1 MEDIKVIREEF
12 KKYLYK
18 QVADNKLSK
27 VDADTQYSDADYIR
41 KHEDDLL
48 ISYYSIF
55 ISNERFEQALLN
67 LKKQFQNQ
75 GKSDSTFYAYKR
87 ALNSYKMFFE
97 EYIKDHLKVYL
108 AKYFTHKSSPNYD
121 EQYKYDY
128 FAKNSYIFDDLNDL
142 SEKFIQLGSPNFV
155 PYVWKSSMFRHLAFK
170 HSFQFFQILENLF
183 NETLPINT
191 RIEDFRK
198 DIKEILLKDSEWNNK
213 DMIDPSVESASF
225 FLSLKYPNKY
235 LLFTRI
241 KPYTNFSKDFHL
253 GLEKFNNE
261 NRYIAWIDYC
271 KNNLI
276 PLLNNYCNSN
286 CNLLDCQDF
295 IWFVFNQ
302 NKGDN
307 MSLKEKFIK
316 YVYDVVYKSNQSYL
330 QYGKKIEN
338 LDNVILNLTNKQIY
352 EIQNSEE
359 LSSLLFQL
367 KKISEWQD
375 YNHKNG
381 NGIPYAILNTHYR
394 KFIQNN
400 VVKDNSMKQEAN
412 FTQEKIYQ
420 PLNQILYGPPGTG
433 KTYNTIIEAMKIL
446 TFEGLFRDWYIKVYC
461 QNNKVDSKEKTLND
475 YIKYLTKINEEFLK
489 NDNIFRY
496 HDLSKFVETKSYI
509 LNSKYITEDPTKNNK
524 NSYYQHGL
532 KRYEEFLEWLTY
544 DKIKEKYAEY
554 KNLGQIEFVTFHQSY
569 SYEEFVEGIKPDLNS
584 DDLKYILNKGSFR
597 TICDSAKDLQKAKQ
611 TYKFNYS
618 NLSLYKILMPYN
630 DLFEYCIENDCVAIG
645 WGEDVNIENCNSEKD
660 LSSAIP
666 ENYEHRKQCISQL
679 NMFKLWIDKD
689 LKEGKDVIAIIPGSM
704 NTIKGIAK
712 ITGNYSYN
720 AEIENGQQQRK
731 AEWLKKDINIPSDY
745 IYSSKFVSPTI
756 TGMFK
761 DKINEDNLMKL
772 LNNASDQKSKNAV
785 LIIDEIN
792 RGNISKIFGELITLI
807 EEDKRDNMEVTLP
820 YSKLP
825 FSVPNNLYI
834 IGTMNTSDRSIA
846 SIDIA
851 LRRRFKFKEMMPNS
865 SLVADFGI
873 GFNKIFD
880 DLNNKIKLLL
890 DRDHQIGHSYF
901 INTKYNNNNENNNVE
916 TLKDIW
922 FSEILP
928 LLNEYFYCDWEKL
941 KLIIPGFI
949 KKLDVPE
956 DLKNECDDSI
966 YEFKTFDE
974 IANFEKALNQEKF
987 EQV

>member
-97 EYIKDHLKVYL
+97 EYIKDQLKVYL

-170 HSFQFFQILENLF
+170 HSFQFSQILENLF

-213 DMIDPSVESASF
+213 DMIDPAVESASF

-261 NRYIAWIDYC
+261 DRYIAWIDYC

-400 VVKDNSMKQEAN
+400 IVKDNSMKQEAN
-412 FTQEKIYQ
+412 FAQEKIYQ

-433 KTYNTIIEAMKIL
+433 KTYNTVLKAMSII
-446 TFEGLFRDWYIKVYC
+446 
-461 QNNKVDSKEKTLND
+461 
-475 YIKYLTKINEEFLK
+475 
-489 NDNIFRY
+489 DN
-496 HDLSKFVETKSYI
+496 T
-509 LNSKYITEDPTKNNK
+509 
-524 NSYYQHGL
+524 
-532 KRYEEFLEWLTY
+532 
-544 DKIKEKYAEY
+544 EY
-554 KNLGQIEFVTFHQSY
+554 KNVSDEQYSALKTRFDELKQAGQIEFVTFHQSY
-569 SYEEFVEGIKPDLNS
+569 SYEEFVEGIKPYIPEWGTIDNA
-584 DDLKYILNKGSFR
+584 DVKYIGENGIFKE
-597 TICDSAKDLQKAKQ
+597 ICKNARQIKTDKTSHKIDFSKTRIFKMSLGANWENETEDI
-611 TYKFNYS
+611 YNYCLT
-618 NLSLYKILMPYN
+618 NN
-630 DLFEYCIENDCVAIG
+630 VVALG
-645 WGEDVNIENCNSEKD
+645 WGD
-660 LSSAIP
+660 
-666 ENYEHRKQCISQL
+666 
-679 NMFKLWIDKD
+679 DKD
-689 LKEGKDVIAIIPGSM
+689 FSSCNTSEEFKNLDSTWGAKAVEIFKNWMRVGDIILISNGNSNIKAIAQITGEYEYHNDREIRYCQFRNVNWLYNGDDISVAKFYDKKLSEQAIYGFYNKDKEGKDDYNSSI
-704 NTIKGIAK
+704 NTNVLNEI
-712 ITGNYSYN
+712 ITGNINS
-720 AEIENGQQQRK
+720 AEEK
-731 AEWLKKDINIPSDY
+731 PY
-745 IYSSKFVSPTI
+745 I
-756 TGMFK
+756 
-761 DKINEDNLMKL
+761 
-772 LNNASDQKSKNAV
+772 

-792 RGNISKIFGELITLI
+792 RGDVSKIFGELITLI
-807 EEDKRDNMEVTLP
+807 EEDKRIGNKYQIKITLP
-820 YSKLP
+820 YSKEQ
-825 FSVPNNLYI
+825 FGVPNNLYI
-834 IGTMNTSDRSIA
+834 IGTMNTADRSIA
-846 SIDIA
+846 LLDTA
-851 LRRRFKFKEMMPNS
+851 LRRRFDFEEIMPRPE
-865 SLVADFGI
+865 LLGGKVVEGI
-873 GFNKIFD
+873 NLQTLLTRINERITNKY
-880 DLNNKIKLLL
+880 
-890 DRDHQIGHSYF
+890 DRDHQIGHSYLMGV
-901 INTKYNNNNENNNVE
+901 NTKEQLERAYKNR
-916 TLKDIW
+916 
-922 FSEILP
+922 ILP
-928 LLNEYFYCDWEKL
+928 LLNEYFYNESKTVAEILNCSEDEL
-941 KLIIPGFI
+941 KTSDFI
-949 KKLDVPE
+949 
-956 DLKNECDDSI
+956 SI
-966 YEFKTFDE
+966 LG
-974 IANFEKALNQEKF
+974 KAQGA
-987 EQV
+987 

>member
-97 EYIKDHLKVYL
+97 EYIKDQLKVYL
-108 AKYFTHKSSPNYD
+108 AKYFTYKSSPNYD

-170 HSFQFFQILENLF
+170 HSFQFSQILENLF
-183 NETLPINT
+183 NETLSINT
-191 RIEDFRK
+191 RIKDFRK
-198 DIKEILLKDSEWNNK
+198 DIREILLKDSEWNNK
-213 DMIDPSVESASF
+213 DMIDPSVEAASF

-241 KPYTNFSKDFHL
+241 KPYTNFSKDFYL

-261 NRYIAWIDYC
+261 DRYIAWIDYC

-316 YVYDVVYKSNQSYL
+316 YVYDIVYKSNQSYL

-359 LSSLLFQL
+359 LSSFLFQL

-400 VVKDNSMKQEAN
+400 IVKDNSMKQEAN
-412 FTQEKIYQ
+412 FAQEKIYQ

-433 KTYNTIIEAMKIL
+433 KTYNSVLKAMSII
-446 TFEGLFRDWYIKVYC
+446 
-461 QNNKVDSKEKTLND
+461 
-475 YIKYLTKINEEFLK
+475 
-489 NDNIFRY
+489 DN
-496 HDLSKFVETKSYI
+496 T
-509 LNSKYITEDPTKNNK
+509 
-524 NSYYQHGL
+524 
-532 KRYEEFLEWLTY
+532 
-544 DKIKEKYAEY
+544 EY
-554 KNLGQIEFVTFHQSY
+554 KDVSEEQYSALKTRFDELKQAGQIEFVTFHQSY
-569 SYEEFVEGIKPDLNS
+569 SYEEFVEGIKPYIPEWGTTDNTEVRYIGENGIFKRICKKAESPIIKSNDNNLELN
-584 DDLKYILNKGSFR
+584 DNPKIWKV
-597 TICDSAKDLQKAKQ
+597 
-611 TYKFNYS
+611 
-618 NLSLYKILMPYN
+618 SLMKTG
-630 DLFEYCIENDCVAIG
+630 ENDIRKDCM
-645 WGEDVNIENCNSEKD
+645 EN
-660 LSSAIP
+660 
-666 ENYEHRKQCISQL
+666 
-679 NMFKLWIDKD
+679 
-689 LKEGKDVIAIIPGSM
+689 
-704 NTIKGIAK
+704 
-712 ITGNYSYN
+712 
-720 AEIENGQQQRK
+720 
-731 AEWLKKDINIPSDY
+731 
-745 IYSSKFVSPTI
+745 
-756 TGMFK
+756 
-761 DKINEDNLMKL
+761 
-772 LNNASDQKSKNAV
+772 
-785 LIIDEIN
+785 N
-792 RGNISKIFGELITLI
+792 RI
-807 EEDKRDNMEVTLP
+807 R
-820 YSKLP
+820 
-825 FSVPNNLYI
+825 
-834 IGTMNTSDRSIA
+834 
-846 SIDIA
+846 
-851 LRRRFKFKEMMPNS
+851 
-865 SLVADFGI
+865 I
-873 GFNKIFD
+873 GFD
-880 DLNNKIKLLL
+880 
-890 DRDHQIGHSYF
+890 
-901 INTKYNNNNENNNVE
+901 KYGDN
-916 TLKDIW
+916 
-922 FSEILP
+922 
-928 LLNEYFYCDWEKL
+928 
-941 KLIIPGFI
+941 
-949 KKLDVPE
+949 
-956 DLKNECDDSI
+956 
-966 YEFKTFDE
+966 
-974 IANFEKALNQEKF
+974 
-987 EQV
+987 

>member
-97 EYIKDHLKVYL
+97 EYIKDQLKVYL

-128 FAKNSYIFDDLNDL
+128 FAKYSNIFNDLKNL

-170 HSFQFFQILENLF
+170 HSFQFSQILENLF
-183 NETLPINT
+183 NETLPMNT

-241 KPYTNFSKDFHL
+241 KPYTNFSKVFHL

-261 NRYIAWIDYC
+261 DRYIAWIDYC

-400 VVKDNSMKQEAN
+400 IVKDNSMKQEAN
-412 FTQEKIYQ
+412 FAQEKIYQ

-433 KTYNTIIEAMKIL
+433 KTYNTVLKAMSII
-446 TFEGLFRDWYIKVYC
+446 
-461 QNNKVDSKEKTLND
+461 
-475 YIKYLTKINEEFLK
+475 
-489 NDNIFRY
+489 DN
-496 HDLSKFVETKSYI
+496 T
-509 LNSKYITEDPTKNNK
+509 
-524 NSYYQHGL
+524 
-532 KRYEEFLEWLTY
+532 
-544 DKIKEKYAEY
+544 EY
-554 KNLGQIEFVTFHQSY
+554 KNVSDEQYSALKTRFDELKQTGQIEFVTFHQSY
-569 SYEEFVEGIKPDLNS
+569 SYEEFVEGIKPYIPEWDALDNVDVKYIGENGIFKRICKKAETPIIKNVDSNLELNENPKIWKVSLMKTGENEIRKDCMENNRIRIGFDKYGETINDETIFDDGGSRVLSAFIDKMEIGDIVLSCYSEKTIDAIGVITSEYKWNS
-584 DDLKYILNKGSFR
+584 DFSQYKRYREVKWLAKNLNHNILEINNGTKFTLGTVYQLNNMSLKDVLDIVDEQEQVTS
-597 TICDSAKDLQKAKQ
+597 
-611 TYKFNYS
+611 YK
-618 NLSLYKILMPYN
+618 
-630 DLFEYCIENDCVAIG
+630 END
-645 WGEDVNIENCNSEKD
+645 K
-660 LSSAIP
+660 P
-666 ENYEHRKQCISQL
+666 
-679 NMFKLWIDKD
+679 
-689 LKEGKDVIAIIPGSM
+689 
-704 NTIKGIAK
+704 
-712 ITGNYSYN
+712 
-720 AEIENGQQQRK
+720 
-731 AEWLKKDINIPSDY
+731 Y
-745 IYSSKFVSPTI
+745 I
-756 TGMFK
+756 
-761 DKINEDNLMKL
+761 
-772 LNNASDQKSKNAV
+772 

-792 RGNISKIFGELITLI
+792 RGDVSKIFGELITLI
-807 EEDKRDNMEVTLP
+807 EEDKRIGNKYQMKTTLP
-820 YSKLP
+820 YSKES
-825 FSVPNNLYI
+825 FGVPNNLYI
-834 IGTMNTSDRSIA
+834 IGTMNTADRSIA
-846 SIDIA
+846 LLDTA
-851 LRRRFKFKEMMPNS
+851 LRRRFDFEEIMPRPE
-865 SLVADFGI
+865 LLGGKVVEGI
-873 GFNKIFD
+873 NLQTLLTRVNERITNKY
-880 DLNNKIKLLL
+880 
-890 DRDHQIGHSYF
+890 DRDHQIGHSYLMGV
-901 INTKYNNNNENNNVE
+901 NTKEQLERAYKNR
-916 TLKDIW
+916 
-922 FSEILP
+922 ILP
-928 LLNEYFYCDWEKL
+928 LLNEYFYNESKTVAEILNCSEDEL
-941 KLIIPGFI
+941 KTIDFI
-949 KKLDVPE
+949 
-956 DLKNECDDSI
+956 SI
-966 YEFKTFDE
+966 LG
-974 IANFEKALNQEKF
+974 KAQGA
-987 EQV
+987 

>member
-18 QVADNKLSK
+18 QVADSKLSK

-97 EYIKDHLKVYL
+97 EYIKDQLKVYL

-155 PYVWKSSMFRHLAFK
+155 PYVWKSSMFRHLAFR
-170 HSFQFFQILENLF
+170 HSFQFSQILENLF
-183 NETLPINT
+183 NETLSINT
-191 RIEDFRK
+191 RIKDFRK
-198 DIKEILLKDSEWNNK
+198 DIREILLKDSEWNNK
-213 DMIDPSVESASF
+213 DMIDPSVEAASF

-241 KPYTNFSKDFHL
+241 KPYTNFSKDFYL

-261 NRYIAWIDYC
+261 DRYIAWIDYC

-316 YVYDVVYKSNQSYL
+316 YVYDIVYKSNQSYL

-359 LSSLLFQL
+359 LSSFLFQL

-400 VVKDNSMKQEAN
+400 IVKDNSMKQEAN
-412 FTQEKIYQ
+412 FAQEKIYQ

-433 KTYNTIIEAMKIL
+433 KTYNTVLKAMSII
-446 TFEGLFRDWYIKVYC
+446 
-461 QNNKVDSKEKTLND
+461 
-475 YIKYLTKINEEFLK
+475 
-489 NDNIFRY
+489 DN
-496 HDLSKFVETKSYI
+496 T
-509 LNSKYITEDPTKNNK
+509 
-524 NSYYQHGL
+524 
-532 KRYEEFLEWLTY
+532 
-544 DKIKEKYAEY
+544 EY
-554 KNLGQIEFVTFHQSY
+554 KDVSDEQYSTLKTRFDELKQAGQIEFVTFHQSY
-569 SYEEFVEGIKPDLNS
+569 SYEEFVEGIKPYIPEWGTTDNTEVRYIGENGIFKRICKKAESPIIKSNDNNLELN
-584 DDLKYILNKGSFR
+584 DNPKIWKV
-597 TICDSAKDLQKAKQ
+597 
-611 TYKFNYS
+611 
-618 NLSLYKILMPYN
+618 SLMKTG
-630 DLFEYCIENDCVAIG
+630 ENDIRKDCMENNRIRIGFDKYGETINDETIFDDGGSRVLSAFIDKMEIGDIVLSCYSEKTIDAIG
-645 WGEDVNIENCNSEKD
+645 VVTSEYKWNNDFPQYKRYREVKWLAKGLNHNILEINNGTKFT
-660 LSSAIP
+660 LGTV
-666 ENYEHRKQCISQL
+666 YQL
-679 NMFKLWIDKD
+679 NNMSL
-689 LKEGKDVIAIIPGSM
+689 KDVLDIVDEQEQV
-704 NTIKGIAK
+704 T
-712 ITGNYSYN
+712 SY
-720 AEIENGQQQRK
+720 
-731 AEWLKKDINIPSDY
+731 KDNDKPY
-745 IYSSKFVSPTI
+745 I
-756 TGMFK
+756 
-761 DKINEDNLMKL
+761 
-772 LNNASDQKSKNAV
+772 

-792 RGNISKIFGELITLI
+792 RGDVSKIFGELITLI
-807 EEDKRDNMEVTLP
+807 EEDKRIGNKYQMKTTLP
-820 YSKLP
+820 YSKES
-825 FSVPNNLYI
+825 FGVPNNLYI
-834 IGTMNTSDRSIA
+834 IGTMNTADRSIA
-846 SIDIA
+846 LLDTA
-851 LRRRFKFKEMMPNS
+851 LRRRFDFEEIMPRPE
-865 SLVADFGI
+865 LLGAKVVEGI
-873 GFNKIFD
+873 NLQTLLTRINERITNKY
-880 DLNNKIKLLL
+880 
-890 DRDHQIGHSYF
+890 DRDHQIGHSYLMGV
-901 INTKYNNNNENNNVE
+901 NTKEQLERAYKNR
-916 TLKDIW
+916 
-922 FSEILP
+922 ILP
-928 LLNEYFYCDWEKL
+928 LLNEYFYNESKTVAEILNCSEGEL
-941 KLIIPGFI
+941 KTSDFI
-949 KKLDVPE
+949 
-956 DLKNECDDSI
+956 SI
-966 YEFKTFDE
+966 LG
-974 IANFEKALNQEKF
+974 KAQGA
-987 EQV
+987 

>member
-97 EYIKDHLKVYL
+97 EYIKDQLKVYL
-108 AKYFTHKSSPNYD
+108 AKYFTYKSSPNYD

-170 HSFQFFQILENLF
+170 HSFQFSQILENLF
-183 NETLPINT
+183 NETLSINT
-191 RIEDFRK
+191 RIKDFRK
-198 DIKEILLKDSEWNNK
+198 DIREILLKDSEWNNK
-213 DMIDPSVESASF
+213 DMIDPSVEAASF

-241 KPYTNFSKDFHL
+241 KPYTNFSKDFYL
-253 GLEKFNNE
+253 GLEKFNSE
-261 NRYIAWIDYC
+261 DRYIAWIDYC

-338 LDNVILNLTNKQIY
+338 LDKVILNLTNKQIY

-359 LSSLLFQL
+359 LSSFLFQL

-400 VVKDNSMKQEAN
+400 IVKDNSMKQEAN
-412 FTQEKIYQ
+412 FAQEKIYQ

-433 KTYNTIIEAMKIL
+433 KTYNTVLKAMSII
-446 TFEGLFRDWYIKVYC
+446 
-461 QNNKVDSKEKTLND
+461 
-475 YIKYLTKINEEFLK
+475 
-489 NDNIFRY
+489 DN
-496 HDLSKFVETKSYI
+496 T
-509 LNSKYITEDPTKNNK
+509 
-524 NSYYQHGL
+524 
-532 KRYEEFLEWLTY
+532 
-544 DKIKEKYAEY
+544 EY
-554 KNLGQIEFVTFHQSY
+554 KDVSDEQYSALKTRFDELKQAGQIEFVTFHQSY
-569 SYEEFVEGIKPDLNS
+569 SYEEFVEGIKPYIPEWGTTDNTEVRYIGENGIFKRICKKAESPIIKSNDNNLELN
-584 DDLKYILNKGSFR
+584 DNPKIWKV
-597 TICDSAKDLQKAKQ
+597 
-611 TYKFNYS
+611 
-618 NLSLYKILMPYN
+618 SLMKTG
-630 DLFEYCIENDCVAIG
+630 ENDIRKDCMENNRIRIGFDKYGETINDETIFDDGGSRVLSAFIDKMEIGDIVLSCYSEKTIDAIG
-645 WGEDVNIENCNSEKD
+645 VVTSEYKWNNDFPQYKRYREVKWLAKGLNHNILEINNGTKFT
-660 LSSAIP
+660 LGTV
-666 ENYEHRKQCISQL
+666 YQL
-679 NMFKLWIDKD
+679 NNMSL
-689 LKEGKDVIAIIPGSM
+689 KDVLDIVDEQEQV
-704 NTIKGIAK
+704 T
-712 ITGNYSYN
+712 SY
-720 AEIENGQQQRK
+720 
-731 AEWLKKDINIPSDY
+731 KDNDKPY
-745 IYSSKFVSPTI
+745 I
-756 TGMFK
+756 
-761 DKINEDNLMKL
+761 
-772 LNNASDQKSKNAV
+772 

-792 RGNISKIFGELITLI
+792 RGDVSKIFGELITLI
-807 EEDKRDNMEVTLP
+807 EEDKRIGNKYQMKTTLP
-820 YSKLP
+820 YSKES
-825 FSVPNNLYI
+825 FGVPNNLYI
-834 IGTMNTSDRSIA
+834 IGTMNTADRSIA
-846 SIDIA
+846 LLDTA
-851 LRRRFKFKEMMPNS
+851 LRRRFDFEEIMPRPE
-865 SLVADFGI
+865 LLGGKVVEGI
-873 GFNKIFD
+873 NLQTLLTRINERITNKY
-880 DLNNKIKLLL
+880 
-890 DRDHQIGHSYF
+890 DRDHQIGHSYLMGV
-901 INTKYNNNNENNNVE
+901 NTKERLERAYKNR
-916 TLKDIW
+916 
-922 FSEILP
+922 ILP
-928 LLNEYFYCDWEKL
+928 LLNEYFYNESKTVAEILNCSEDEL
-941 KLIIPGFI
+941 KTSDFI
-949 KKLDVPE
+949 
-956 DLKNECDDSI
+956 SI
-966 YEFKTFDE
+966 LG
-974 IANFEKALNQEKF
+974 KAQGA
-987 EQV
+987 

>member
-18 QVADNKLSK
+18 QVADSKLSK

-97 EYIKDHLKVYL
+97 EYIKDQLKVYL

-155 PYVWKSSMFRHLAFK
+155 PYVWKSSMFRHLAFR
-170 HSFQFFQILENLF
+170 HSFQFSQILENLF
-183 NETLPINT
+183 NETLSINT
-191 RIEDFRK
+191 RIKDFRK
-198 DIKEILLKDSEWNNK
+198 DIREILLKDSEWNNK
-213 DMIDPSVESASF
+213 DMIDPSVEAASF

-241 KPYTNFSKDFHL
+241 KPYTNFSKDFYL

-261 NRYIAWIDYC
+261 DRYIAWIDYC

-316 YVYDVVYKSNQSYL
+316 YVYDIVYKSNQSYL

-359 LSSLLFQL
+359 LSSFLFQL

-400 VVKDNSMKQEAN
+400 IVKDNSMKQEAN
-412 FTQEKIYQ
+412 FAQEKIYQ

-433 KTYNTIIEAMKIL
+433 KTYNTVLKAMSII
-446 TFEGLFRDWYIKVYC
+446 
-461 QNNKVDSKEKTLND
+461 
-475 YIKYLTKINEEFLK
+475 
-489 NDNIFRY
+489 DN
-496 HDLSKFVETKSYI
+496 T
-509 LNSKYITEDPTKNNK
+509 
-524 NSYYQHGL
+524 
-532 KRYEEFLEWLTY
+532 
-544 DKIKEKYAEY
+544 EY
-554 KNLGQIEFVTFHQSY
+554 KDVSDEQYSTLKTRFDELKQAGQIEFVTFHQSY
-569 SYEEFVEGIKPDLNS
+569 SYEEFVEGIKPYIPEWGTTDNTEVRYIGENGIFKRICKKAESPIIKSNDNNLELN
-584 DDLKYILNKGSFR
+584 DNPKIWKV
-597 TICDSAKDLQKAKQ
+597 
-611 TYKFNYS
+611 
-618 NLSLYKILMPYN
+618 SLMKTG
-630 DLFEYCIENDCVAIG
+630 ENDIRKDCMENNRIRIGFDKYGETINDETIFDDGGSRVLSAFIDKMEIGDIVLSCYSEKTIDAIG
-645 WGEDVNIENCNSEKD
+645 VVTSEYKWNNDFPQYKRYREVKWLAKGLNHNILEINNGTKFT
-660 LSSAIP
+660 LGTV
-666 ENYEHRKQCISQL
+666 YQL
-679 NMFKLWIDKD
+679 NNMSL
-689 LKEGKDVIAIIPGSM
+689 KDVLDIVDEQEQV
-704 NTIKGIAK
+704 T
-712 ITGNYSYN
+712 SY
-720 AEIENGQQQRK
+720 
-731 AEWLKKDINIPSDY
+731 KDNDKPY
-745 IYSSKFVSPTI
+745 I
-756 TGMFK
+756 
-761 DKINEDNLMKL
+761 
-772 LNNASDQKSKNAV
+772 

-792 RGNISKIFGELITLI
+792 RGDVSKIFGELITLI
-807 EEDKRDNMEVTLP
+807 EEDKRIGNKYQMKTTLP
-820 YSKLP
+820 YSKES
-825 FSVPNNLYI
+825 FGVPNNLYI
-834 IGTMNTSDRSIA
+834 IGTMNTADRSIA
-846 SIDIA
+846 LLDTA
-851 LRRRFKFKEMMPNS
+851 LRRRFDFEEIMPRPE
-865 SLVADFGI
+865 LLGAKVVEGI
-873 GFNKIFD
+873 NLQTLLTRINERITNKY
-880 DLNNKIKLLL
+880 
-890 DRDHQIGHSYF
+890 DREHQIGHSYLMGV
-901 INTKYNNNNENNNVE
+901 NTKEQLERAYKNR
-916 TLKDIW
+916 
-922 FSEILP
+922 ILP
-928 LLNEYFYCDWEKL
+928 LLNEYFYNESKTVAEILNCSEGEL
-941 KLIIPGFI
+941 KTSDFI
-949 KKLDVPE
+949 
-956 DLKNECDDSI
+956 SI
-966 YEFKTFDE
+966 LG
-974 IANFEKALNQEKF
+974 KAQGA
-987 EQV
+987 

>member
-97 EYIKDHLKVYL
+97 EYIKNQLKVYL

-128 FAKNSYIFDDLNDL
+128 FAKYSNIFNDLNNL

-155 PYVWKSSMFRHLAFK
+155 PYVWKSSMFRHLALK
-170 HSFQFFQILENLF
+170 HTFNFSQILENLF

-213 DMIDPSVESASF
+213 DMIDPSVEAASF

-241 KPYTNFSKDFHL
+241 KPYTNFSKDFYL

-261 NRYIAWIDYC
+261 DRYIAWIDYC

-400 VVKDNSMKQEAN
+400 IVKDNSMKQEAN
-412 FTQEKIYQ
+412 FAQEKIYQ

-433 KTYNTIIEAMKIL
+433 KTYNTVLKAMSII
-446 TFEGLFRDWYIKVYC
+446 
-461 QNNKVDSKEKTLND
+461 
-475 YIKYLTKINEEFLK
+475 
-489 NDNIFRY
+489 DN
-496 HDLSKFVETKSYI
+496 T
-509 LNSKYITEDPTKNNK
+509 
-524 NSYYQHGL
+524 
-532 KRYEEFLEWLTY
+532 
-544 DKIKEKYAEY
+544 EY
-554 KNLGQIEFVTFHQSY
+554 KDVSEEQYSALKTRFDELKQAGQIEFVTFHQSY
-569 SYEEFVEGIKPDLNS
+569 SYEEFVEGIKPYIPEWGTIDNAEVKYVGENGIFKRICKKAESPIIKSNDNNLELNDNPKIWKVS
-584 DDLKYILNKGSFR
+584 LMKTGENEIRKDCMDNNRIRIGFDKYGEIINDETVFDDGGSRVLSAFIDKMEIGDIVLSCYSEKTIDAIGVVTSEYKWNNDFPQYKRYREVKWLAKGLNHNILEINNGTKFTLGTVYQLNNMSLKDVLDIVDEQEQVTS
-597 TICDSAKDLQKAKQ
+597 
-611 TYKFNYS
+611 YK
-618 NLSLYKILMPYN
+618 
-630 DLFEYCIENDCVAIG
+630 END
-645 WGEDVNIENCNSEKD
+645 K
-660 LSSAIP
+660 P
-666 ENYEHRKQCISQL
+666 
-679 NMFKLWIDKD
+679 
-689 LKEGKDVIAIIPGSM
+689 
-704 NTIKGIAK
+704 
-712 ITGNYSYN
+712 
-720 AEIENGQQQRK
+720 
-731 AEWLKKDINIPSDY
+731 Y
-745 IYSSKFVSPTI
+745 I
-756 TGMFK
+756 
-761 DKINEDNLMKL
+761 
-772 LNNASDQKSKNAV
+772 

-792 RGNISKIFGELITLI
+792 RGDVSKIFGELITLI
-807 EEDKRDNMEVTLP
+807 EEDKRIGNKYQMKITLP
-820 YSKLP
+820 YSKEQ
-825 FSVPNNLYI
+825 FGVPNNLYI
-834 IGTMNTSDRSIA
+834 IGTMNTADRSIA
-846 SIDIA
+846 LLDTA
-851 LRRRFKFKEMMPNS
+851 LRRRFDFEEIMPRTE
-865 SLVADFGI
+865 L
-873 GFNKIFD
+873 
-880 DLNNKIKLLL
+880 LNNKVVEGINLQTLLTRINERITNKY
-890 DRDHQIGHSYF
+890 DRDHQIGHSYLMGV
-901 INTKYNNNNENNNVE
+901 NTKEQLERAYKNR
-916 TLKDIW
+916 
-922 FSEILP
+922 ILP
-928 LLNEYFYCDWEKL
+928 LLNEYLYNESKTIAEILNCSEDEL
-941 KLIIPGFI
+941 KTSDFI
-949 KKLDVPE
+949 
-956 DLKNECDDSI
+956 SI
-966 YEFKTFDE
+966 LG
-974 IANFEKALNQEKF
+974 KAQGA
-987 EQV
+987 

>member
-97 EYIKDHLKVYL
+97 EYIKDQLKVYL

-170 HSFQFFQILENLF
+170 HSFQFSQILENLF

-261 NRYIAWIDYC
+261 DRYIAWIDYC

-400 VVKDNSMKQEAN
+400 IVKDNSMKQEAN
-412 FTQEKIYQ
+412 FAQEKIYQ
-420 PLNQILYGPPGTG
+420 SLNQILYGPPGTG
-433 KTYNTIIEAMKIL
+433 KTYNTVLKAMSII
-446 TFEGLFRDWYIKVYC
+446 
-461 QNNKVDSKEKTLND
+461 
-475 YIKYLTKINEEFLK
+475 
-489 NDNIFRY
+489 DN
-496 HDLSKFVETKSYI
+496 T
-509 LNSKYITEDPTKNNK
+509 
-524 NSYYQHGL
+524 
-532 KRYEEFLEWLTY
+532 
-544 DKIKEKYAEY
+544 EY
-554 KNLGQIEFVTFHQSY
+554 KNVSDEQYSALKTRFDELKQAGQIEFVTFHQSY
-569 SYEEFVEGIKPDLNS
+569 SYEEFVEGIKPYIPEWGTTDNA
-584 DDLKYILNKGSFR
+584 DVKYIGENGIFKEICKNARQIKTDKTSHKIDFSRTRIFKMSLGANWENETEDIYNYCLTNNVVALGWGDDKDFSSCNTSEEFR
-597 TICDSAKDLQKAKQ
+597 NLDSTWSAKAVEIFKNWMRVGDIILISNGNSNIKAIAQ
-611 TYKFNYS
+611 ITGEYEYHNDREIRYCQFRNVNWLYNGDDIPVAKFYDKK
-618 NLSLYKILMPYN
+618 LSQQAIYGFYN
-630 DLFEYCIENDCVAIG
+630 
-645 WGEDVNIENCNSEKD
+645 KD
-660 LSSAIP
+660 
-666 ENYEHRKQCISQL
+666 
-679 NMFKLWIDKD
+679 
-689 LKEGKDVIAIIPGSM
+689 KEGKDDYNSSI
-704 NTIKGIAK
+704 NTNVLNKI
-712 ITGNYSYN
+712 ITGNINS
-720 AEIENGQQQRK
+720 AEEK
-731 AEWLKKDINIPSDY
+731 PY
-745 IYSSKFVSPTI
+745 I
-756 TGMFK
+756 
-761 DKINEDNLMKL
+761 
-772 LNNASDQKSKNAV
+772 

-792 RGNISKIFGELITLI
+792 RGDVSKIFGELITLI
-807 EEDKRDNMEVTLP
+807 EEDKRIGNKYQMKTILP
-820 YSKLP
+820 YSKES
-825 FSVPNNLYI
+825 FGVPNNLYI
-834 IGTMNTSDRSIA
+834 IGTMNTADRSIA
-846 SIDIA
+846 LLDTA
-851 LRRRFKFKEMMPNS
+851 LRRRFDFEEIMPRPE
-865 SLVADFGI
+865 LLGGKVVEGI
-873 GFNKIFD
+873 NLQTLLTRINERITNKY
-880 DLNNKIKLLL
+880 
-890 DRDHQIGHSYF
+890 DRDHQIGHSYLMGV
-901 INTKYNNNNENNNVE
+901 NTKEQLERAYKNR
-916 TLKDIW
+916 
-922 FSEILP
+922 ILP
-928 LLNEYFYCDWEKL
+928 LLNEYFYNESKTVAEILNCSEDEL
-941 KLIIPGFI
+941 KTSDFI
-949 KKLDVPE
+949 
-956 DLKNECDDSI
+956 SI
-966 YEFKTFDE
+966 LG
-974 IANFEKALNQEKF
+974 KAQGA
-987 EQV
+987 

>member
-97 EYIKDHLKVYL
+97 EYIKDQLKVYL
-108 AKYFTHKSSPNYD
+108 AKYFTYKSSPNYD

-170 HSFQFFQILENLF
+170 HSFQFSQILENLF
-183 NETLPINT
+183 NETLSINT
-191 RIEDFRK
+191 RIKDFRK
-198 DIKEILLKDSEWNNK
+198 DIREILLKDSEWNNK
-213 DMIDPSVESASF
+213 DMIDPSVEAASF

-241 KPYTNFSKDFHL
+241 KPYTNFSKDFYL

-261 NRYIAWIDYC
+261 DRYIAWIDYC

-316 YVYDVVYKSNQSYL
+316 YVYDIVYKSNQSYL

-359 LSSLLFQL
+359 LSSFLFQL

-400 VVKDNSMKQEAN
+400 IVKDNSMKQEAN
-412 FTQEKIYQ
+412 FAQEKIYQ

-433 KTYNTIIEAMKIL
+433 KTYNSVLKAMSII
-446 TFEGLFRDWYIKVYC
+446 
-461 QNNKVDSKEKTLND
+461 
-475 YIKYLTKINEEFLK
+475 
-489 NDNIFRY
+489 DN
-496 HDLSKFVETKSYI
+496 T
-509 LNSKYITEDPTKNNK
+509 
-524 NSYYQHGL
+524 
-532 KRYEEFLEWLTY
+532 
-544 DKIKEKYAEY
+544 EY
-554 KNLGQIEFVTFHQSY
+554 KDVSEEQYSALKTRFDELKQAGQIEFVTFHQSY
-569 SYEEFVEGIKPDLNS
+569 SYEEFVEGIKPYIPEWGTTDNTEVRYIGENGIFKRICKKAESPIIKSNDNNLELN
-584 DDLKYILNKGSFR
+584 DNPKIWKV
-597 TICDSAKDLQKAKQ
+597 
-611 TYKFNYS
+611 
-618 NLSLYKILMPYN
+618 SLMKTG
-630 DLFEYCIENDCVAIG
+630 ENDIR
-645 WGEDVNIENCNSEKD
+645 KD
-660 LSSAIP
+660 
-666 ENYEHRKQCISQL
+666 C
-679 NMFKLWIDKD
+679 M
-689 LKEGKDVIAIIPGSM
+689 
-704 NTIKGIAK
+704 
-712 ITGNYSYN
+712 
-720 AEIENGQQQRK
+720 
-731 AEWLKKDINIPSDY
+731 
-745 IYSSKFVSPTI
+745 
-756 TGMFK
+756 
-761 DKINEDNLMKL
+761 
-772 LNNASDQKSKNAV
+772 
-785 LIIDEIN
+785 
-792 RGNISKIFGELITLI
+792 
-807 EEDKRDNMEVTLP
+807 
-820 YSKLP
+820 
-825 FSVPNNLYI
+825 
-834 IGTMNTSDRSIA
+834 
-846 SIDIA
+846 
-851 LRRRFKFKEMMPNS
+851 
-865 SLVADFGI
+865 
-873 GFNKIFD
+873 
-880 DLNNKIKLLL
+880 
-890 DRDHQIGHSYF
+890 
-901 INTKYNNNNENNNVE
+901 ENNR
-916 TLKDIW
+916 IR
-922 FSEILP
+922 I
-928 LLNEYFYCDWEKL
+928 
-941 KLIIPGFI
+941 
-949 KKLDVPE
+949 
-956 DLKNECDDSI
+956 
-966 YEFKTFDE
+966 
-974 IANFEKALNQEKF
+974 
-987 EQV
+987 

>member
-97 EYIKDHLKVYL
+97 EYIKEQLKVYL

-128 FAKNSYIFDDLNDL
+128 FGKNSYIFDDLNDL

-170 HSFQFFQILENLF
+170 HSFQFSQILENLF
-183 NETLPINT
+183 NETLSINT
-191 RIEDFRK
+191 RIKDFRK
-198 DIKEILLKDSEWNNK
+198 DIREILLKDSEWNNK
-213 DMIDPSVESASF
+213 DMIDPSVEAASF

-241 KPYTNFSKDFHL
+241 KPYTNFSKDFYL

-261 NRYIAWIDYC
+261 DRYIAWIDYC

-316 YVYDVVYKSNQSYL
+316 YVYDIVYKSNQSYL

-359 LSSLLFQL
+359 LSSFLFQL

-400 VVKDNSMKQEAN
+400 IVKDNSMKQEAN
-412 FTQEKIYQ
+412 FAQEKIYQ

-433 KTYNTIIEAMKIL
+433 KTYNTVLKAMSII
-446 TFEGLFRDWYIKVYC
+446 
-461 QNNKVDSKEKTLND
+461 
-475 YIKYLTKINEEFLK
+475 
-489 NDNIFRY
+489 DN
-496 HDLSKFVETKSYI
+496 T
-509 LNSKYITEDPTKNNK
+509 
-524 NSYYQHGL
+524 
-532 KRYEEFLEWLTY
+532 
-544 DKIKEKYAEY
+544 EY
-554 KNLGQIEFVTFHQSY
+554 KDVSEEQYSALKTRFDELKQAGQIEFVTFHQSY
-569 SYEEFVEGIKPDLNS
+569 SYEEFVEGIKPNLN
-584 DDLKYILNKGSFR
+584 DEKLGYVLENGIFKN
-597 TICDSAKDLQKAKQ
+597 ICDHAKPIVTTTIKREPID
-611 TYKFNYS
+611 FS
-618 NLSLYKILMPYN
+618 NTKVFKMSLGNTLEKEDDIY
-630 DLFEYCIENDCVAIG
+630 DYCIENNVVSLGWKDVDFSDCKTSQDFKDRDDSWGATALERFVKWMDIGDIIIISNGNRNFRAIAQVKSDYFYDKNTPISHTHFRKVE
-645 WGEDVNIENCNSEKD
+645 WLYKGEDIHYSKINDKIF
-660 LSSAIP
+660 
-666 ENYEHRKQCISQL
+666 SQQSIYGYFSPSKKGQQDY
-679 NMFKLWIDKD
+679 NPD
-689 LKEGKDVIAIIPGSM
+689 LKTDELNKI
-704 NTIKGIAK
+704 
-712 ITGNYSYN
+712 ITGEVNK
-720 AEIENGQQQRK
+720 EV
-731 AEWLKKDINIPSDY
+731 
-745 IYSSKFVSPTI
+745 SKPHI
-756 TGMFK
+756 
-761 DKINEDNLMKL
+761 
-772 LNNASDQKSKNAV
+772 

-792 RGNISKIFGELITLI
+792 RGDVSKIFGELITLI
-807 EEDKRDNMEVTLP
+807 EEDKRIGNKYQMKTTLP
-820 YSKLP
+820 YSKES
-825 FSVPNNLYI
+825 FGIPNNLYI
-834 IGTMNTSDRSIA
+834 IGTMNTADRSIA
-846 SIDIA
+846 LLDTA
-851 LRRRFKFKEMMPNS
+851 LRRRFDFEEIMPRPE
-865 SLVADFGI
+865 LLGAKVVEGI
-873 GFNKIFD
+873 NLQTLLTRINERITNKY
-880 DLNNKIKLLL
+880 
-890 DRDHQIGHSYF
+890 DRDHQIGHSYLMGV
-901 INTKYNNNNENNNVE
+901 NTKEQLERAYKNR
-916 TLKDIW
+916 
-922 FSEILP
+922 ILP
-928 LLNEYFYCDWEKL
+928 LLNEYFYNEL
-941 KLIIPGFI
+941 KTVAEILNCSEDELKTSDFI
-949 KKLDVPE
+949 
-956 DLKNECDDSI
+956 SI
-966 YEFKTFDE
+966 LG
-974 IANFEKALNQEKF
+974 KAQGA
-987 EQV
+987 

>member
-97 EYIKDHLKVYL
+97 EYIKDQLKVYL

-170 HSFQFFQILENLF
+170 HSFQFSQILENLF

-261 NRYIAWIDYC
+261 DRYIAWIDYC

-400 VVKDNSMKQEAN
+400 IVKDNSMKQEAN
-412 FTQEKIYQ
+412 FAQEKIYQ
-420 PLNQILYGPPGTG
+420 SLNQILYGPPGTG
-433 KTYNTIIEAMKIL
+433 KTYNTVLKAMSII
-446 TFEGLFRDWYIKVYC
+446 
-461 QNNKVDSKEKTLND
+461 
-475 YIKYLTKINEEFLK
+475 
-489 NDNIFRY
+489 DN
-496 HDLSKFVETKSYI
+496 T
-509 LNSKYITEDPTKNNK
+509 
-524 NSYYQHGL
+524 
-532 KRYEEFLEWLTY
+532 
-544 DKIKEKYAEY
+544 EY
-554 KNLGQIEFVTFHQSY
+554 KNVSDEQYSALKTRFDELKQAGQIEFVTFHQSY
-569 SYEEFVEGIKPDLNS
+569 SYEEFVEGIKPYIPEWGTTDNA
-584 DDLKYILNKGSFR
+584 DVKYIGENGIFKEICKNARQIKTDKTSHKIDFSR
-597 TICDSAKDLQKAKQ
+597 TRIFKMSLGANWENETEDI
-611 TYKFNYS
+611 YNYCLT
-618 NLSLYKILMPYN
+618 NN
-630 DLFEYCIENDCVAIG
+630 VVALG
-645 WGEDVNIENCNSEKD
+645 WGD
-660 LSSAIP
+660 
-666 ENYEHRKQCISQL
+666 
-679 NMFKLWIDKD
+679 DKD
-689 LKEGKDVIAIIPGSM
+689 FSSCNTSEEFRNLDSTWGAKAVEIFKNWMRVGDIILISNGNSNIKAIAQITGEYEYHNDREIRYCQFRNVNWLYNGDDIPVAKFYDKKLSQQAIYGFYNKDKEGKDDYNSSI
-704 NTIKGIAK
+704 NTNVLNKI
-712 ITGNYSYN
+712 ITGNINS
-720 AEIENGQQQRK
+720 AEEK
-731 AEWLKKDINIPSDY
+731 PY
-745 IYSSKFVSPTI
+745 I
-756 TGMFK
+756 
-761 DKINEDNLMKL
+761 
-772 LNNASDQKSKNAV
+772 

-792 RGNISKIFGELITLI
+792 RGDVSKIFGELITLI
-807 EEDKRDNMEVTLP
+807 EEDKRIGNKYQMKTILP
-820 YSKLP
+820 YSKES
-825 FSVPNNLYI
+825 FGVPNNLYI
-834 IGTMNTSDRSIA
+834 IGTMNTADRSIA
-846 SIDIA
+846 LLDTA
-851 LRRRFKFKEMMPNS
+851 LRRRFDFEEIMPRPE
-865 SLVADFGI
+865 LLGGKVVEGI
-873 GFNKIFD
+873 NLQTLLTRINERITNKY
-880 DLNNKIKLLL
+880 
-890 DRDHQIGHSYF
+890 DRDHQIGHSYLMGV
-901 INTKYNNNNENNNVE
+901 NTKEQLERAYKNR
-916 TLKDIW
+916 
-922 FSEILP
+922 ILP
-928 LLNEYFYCDWEKL
+928 LLNEYFYNESKTVAEILNCSEDEL
-941 KLIIPGFI
+941 KTSDFI
-949 KKLDVPE
+949 
-956 DLKNECDDSI
+956 SI
-966 YEFKTFDE
+966 LG
-974 IANFEKALNQEKF
+974 KAQGA
-987 EQV
+987 

>member
-41 KHEDDLL
+41 KHEDDSL

-97 EYIKDHLKVYL
+97 EYIKDQLKVYL
-108 AKYFTHKSSPNYD
+108 AKYFTHKSSQNYD

-170 HSFQFFQILENLF
+170 HSFQFSQILENLF

-261 NRYIAWIDYC
+261 DRYIAWIDYC

-400 VVKDNSMKQEAN
+400 IVKDNSMKQEAN
-412 FTQEKIYQ
+412 FAQEKIYQ

-433 KTYNTIIEAMKIL
+433 KTYNTIVKAMEIIGSNSVNMKDEKGN
-446 TFEGLFRDWYIKVYC
+446 FK
-461 QNNKVDSKEKTLND
+461 NNYSLDEYKKLK
-475 YIKYLTKINEEFLK
+475 EEFDNYK
-489 NDNIFRY
+489 NDDR
-496 HDLSKFVETKSYI
+496 
-509 LNSKYITEDPTKNNK
+509 
-524 NSYYQHGL
+524 
-532 KRYEEFLEWLTY
+532 
-544 DKIKEKYAEY
+544 
-554 KNLGQIEFVTFHQSY
+554 IEFITFHQSY
-569 SYEEFVEGIKPDLNS
+569 SYEEFVECINPDLDTEFWNEPV
-584 DDLKYILNKGSFR
+584 DKLTYKGTNGVFKAIANRALFDRLNIKTGQQDAILDFKNLKELFIEEYSVGAIFKTGTKNAEFR
-597 TICDSAKDLQKAKQ
+597 IDKYTKDSARITPINGKY
-611 TYKFNYS
+611 TYSITFKYLEEAYNKKMSSQSEIATINGVASGLSCYYYAIYEKLLDIKKSNDNNQVKFNIS
-618 NLSLYKILMPYN
+618 EIS
-630 DLFEYCIENDCVAIG
+630 D
-645 WGEDVNIENCNSEKD
+645 EDKLQLVKD
-660 LSSAIP
+660 
-666 ENYEHRKQCISQL
+666 YY
-679 NMFKLWIDKD
+679 
-689 LKEGKDVIAIIPGSM
+689 EGKIEINNGK
-704 NTIKGIAK
+704 KGK
-712 ITGNYSYN
+712 PY
-720 AEIENGQQQRK
+720 
-731 AEWLKKDINIPSDY
+731 
-745 IYSSKFVSPTI
+745 
-756 TGMFK
+756 
-761 DKINEDNLMKL
+761 
-772 LNNASDQKSKNAV
+772 V

-807 EEDKRDNMEVTLP
+807 EEDKRENLSVKLP
-820 YSKLP
+820 YSQET
-825 FSVPNNLYI
+825 FTVPKNLYI

-851 LRRRFKFKEMMPNS
+851 LRRRFKFVEMMPQKE
-865 SLVADFGI
+865 LVADFGI
-873 GFNKIFD
+873 NFAGVFEY
-880 DLNNKIKLLL
+880 LNTKIKILL

-901 INTKYNNNNENNNVE
+901 IKTKYENAGIDE
-916 TLKDIW
+916 LKTIW

-941 KLIIPGFI
+941 KLIVPGFI
-949 KKLDVPE
+949 KPLEVPPA
-956 DLKNECDDSI
+956 LKSECDDSI
-966 YEFKTFDE
+966 YEFKTYDE
-974 IANFEKALNQEKF
+974 ISDFEKALKQEKF

>member
-97 EYIKDHLKVYL
+97 EYIKDQLKVYL
-108 AKYFTHKSSPNYD
+108 AKYFTYKSSPNYD

-170 HSFQFFQILENLF
+170 HSFQFSQILENLF
-183 NETLPINT
+183 NETLSINT
-191 RIEDFRK
+191 RIKDFRK
-198 DIKEILLKDSEWNNK
+198 DIREILLKDSEWNNK
-213 DMIDPSVESASF
+213 DMIDPSVEAASF

-241 KPYTNFSKDFHL
+241 KPYTNFSKDFYL

-261 NRYIAWIDYC
+261 DRYIAWIDYC

-316 YVYDVVYKSNQSYL
+316 YVYDIVYKSNQSYL

-359 LSSLLFQL
+359 LSSFLFQL

-400 VVKDNSMKQEAN
+400 IVKNNSMKQEAN
-412 FTQEKIYQ
+412 FAQEKIYQ

-433 KTYNTIIEAMKIL
+433 KTYNSVLKAMSII
-446 TFEGLFRDWYIKVYC
+446 
-461 QNNKVDSKEKTLND
+461 
-475 YIKYLTKINEEFLK
+475 
-489 NDNIFRY
+489 DN
-496 HDLSKFVETKSYI
+496 T
-509 LNSKYITEDPTKNNK
+509 
-524 NSYYQHGL
+524 
-532 KRYEEFLEWLTY
+532 
-544 DKIKEKYAEY
+544 EY
-554 KNLGQIEFVTFHQSY
+554 KDVSEEQYSALKTRFDELKQAGQIEFVTFHQSY
-569 SYEEFVEGIKPDLNS
+569 SYEEFVEGIKPYIPEWGTTDNTEVRYIGENGIFKRICKKAESPIIKSNDNNLELN
-584 DDLKYILNKGSFR
+584 DNPKIWKV
-597 TICDSAKDLQKAKQ
+597 
-611 TYKFNYS
+611 
-618 NLSLYKILMPYN
+618 SLMKTG
-630 DLFEYCIENDCVAIG
+630 ENDIRKDCMENNRIRIGFDKYGETINDETIFDDGGSRVLSAFIDKMEIGDIVLSCYSEKTIDAIG
-645 WGEDVNIENCNSEKD
+645 VVTSEYKWNNDFPQYKRYREVKWLAKGLNHNILKINNGTKFT
-660 LSSAIP
+660 LGTV
-666 ENYEHRKQCISQL
+666 YQL
-679 NMFKLWIDKD
+679 NNMSL
-689 LKEGKDVIAIIPGSM
+689 KDVLDIVDEQEQV
-704 NTIKGIAK
+704 T
-712 ITGNYSYN
+712 SY
-720 AEIENGQQQRK
+720 
-731 AEWLKKDINIPSDY
+731 KDNDKLY
-745 IYSSKFVSPTI
+745 I
-756 TGMFK
+756 
-761 DKINEDNLMKL
+761 
-772 LNNASDQKSKNAV
+772 

-792 RGNISKIFGELITLI
+792 RGDVSKIFGELITLI
-807 EEDKRDNMEVTLP
+807 EEDKRVGNKYQMKTTLP
-820 YSKLP
+820 YSKES
-825 FSVPNNLYI
+825 FGVPNNLYI
-834 IGTMNTSDRSIA
+834 IGTMNTADRSIA
-846 SIDIA
+846 LLDTA
-851 LRRRFKFKEMMPNS
+851 LRRRFDFEEIMPRPE
-865 SLVADFGI
+865 LLGGKVVEGI
-873 GFNKIFD
+873 NLQTLLTRVNERITNKY
-880 DLNNKIKLLL
+880 
-890 DRDHQIGHSYF
+890 DRDHQIGHSYLMGV
-901 INTKYNNNNENNNVE
+901 NTKEQLERAYKNR
-916 TLKDIW
+916 
-922 FSEILP
+922 ILP
-928 LLNEYFYCDWEKL
+928 LLNEYFYNESKTVAEILNCSEDEL
-941 KLIIPGFI
+941 KTIDFI
-949 KKLDVPE
+949 
-956 DLKNECDDSI
+956 SI
-966 YEFKTFDE
+966 LG
-974 IANFEKALNQEKF
+974 KAQGA
-987 EQV
+987 

>member
-18 QVADNKLSK
+18 QVADSKLSK

-97 EYIKDHLKVYL
+97 EYIKDQLKVYL

-155 PYVWKSSMFRHLAFK
+155 PYVWKSSMFRHLAFR
-170 HSFQFFQILENLF
+170 HSFQFSQILENLF
-183 NETLPINT
+183 NETLSINT
-191 RIEDFRK
+191 RIKDFRK
-198 DIKEILLKDSEWNNK
+198 DIREILLKDSEWNNK
-213 DMIDPSVESASF
+213 DMIDPSVEAASF

-241 KPYTNFSKDFHL
+241 KPYTNFSKDFYL

-261 NRYIAWIDYC
+261 DRYIAWIDYC

-316 YVYDVVYKSNQSYL
+316 YVYDIVYKSNQSYL

-359 LSSLLFQL
+359 LSSFLFQL

-400 VVKDNSMKQEAN
+400 IVKDNSMKQEAN
-412 FTQEKIYQ
+412 FAQEKIYQ

-433 KTYNTIIEAMKIL
+433 KTYNTVLKAMSII
-446 TFEGLFRDWYIKVYC
+446 
-461 QNNKVDSKEKTLND
+461 
-475 YIKYLTKINEEFLK
+475 
-489 NDNIFRY
+489 DN
-496 HDLSKFVETKSYI
+496 T
-509 LNSKYITEDPTKNNK
+509 
-524 NSYYQHGL
+524 
-532 KRYEEFLEWLTY
+532 
-544 DKIKEKYAEY
+544 EY
-554 KNLGQIEFVTFHQSY
+554 KDVSDEQYSTLKTRFDELKQAGQIEFVTFHQSY
-569 SYEEFVEGIKPDLNS
+569 SYEEFVEGIKPYIPEWGTTDNTEVRYIGENGIFKRICKKAESPIIKSNDNNLELN
-584 DDLKYILNKGSFR
+584 DNPKIWKV
-597 TICDSAKDLQKAKQ
+597 
-611 TYKFNYS
+611 
-618 NLSLYKILMPYN
+618 SLMKTG
-630 DLFEYCIENDCVAIG
+630 ENDIRIDCM
-645 WGEDVNIENCNSEKD
+645 EN
-660 LSSAIP
+660 
-666 ENYEHRKQCISQL
+666 
-679 NMFKLWIDKD
+679 
-689 LKEGKDVIAIIPGSM
+689 
-704 NTIKGIAK
+704 
-712 ITGNYSYN
+712 
-720 AEIENGQQQRK
+720 
-731 AEWLKKDINIPSDY
+731 
-745 IYSSKFVSPTI
+745 
-756 TGMFK
+756 
-761 DKINEDNLMKL
+761 
-772 LNNASDQKSKNAV
+772 
-785 LIIDEIN
+785 N
-792 RGNISKIFGELITLI
+792 RI
-807 EEDKRDNMEVTLP
+807 R
-820 YSKLP
+820 
-825 FSVPNNLYI
+825 
-834 IGTMNTSDRSIA
+834 
-846 SIDIA
+846 
-851 LRRRFKFKEMMPNS
+851 
-865 SLVADFGI
+865 I
-873 GFNKIFD
+873 GFDKYGETINDETIFD
-880 DLNNKIKLLL
+880 DGGSRVLSAFIDKMEIGDIVLSCYSEKTIDAIGVVTSEYKWNNDFPQYKRYREVKWLAKGLNHNILE
-890 DRDHQIGHSYF
+890 
-901 INTKYNNNNENNNVE
+901 INNGTKF
-916 TLKDIW
+916 TLGTD
-922 FSEILP
+922 
-928 LLNEYFYCDWEKL
+928 Y
-941 KLIIPGFI
+941 
-949 KKLDVPE
+949 
-956 DLKNECDDSI
+956 
-966 YEFKTFDE
+966 
-974 IANFEKALNQEKF
+974 
-987 EQV
+987 

>member
-97 EYIKDHLKVYL
+97 EYIKDQLKVYL

-170 HSFQFFQILENLF
+170 HSFQFSQILENLF
-183 NETLPINT
+183 NETLSINT
-191 RIEDFRK
+191 RIKDFRK

-213 DMIDPSVESASF
+213 DMIDPSVEAASF

-241 KPYTNFSKDFHL
+241 KPYTNFSKDFYL

-261 NRYIAWIDYC
+261 DRYIAWIDYC

-316 YVYDVVYKSNQSYL
+316 YVYDIVYKSNQSYL

-359 LSSLLFQL
+359 LSSFLFQL

-400 VVKDNSMKQEAN
+400 IVKDNSMKQEAN
-412 FTQEKIYQ
+412 FAQEKIYQ

-433 KTYNTIIEAMKIL
+433 KTYNTVLKAMSII
-446 TFEGLFRDWYIKVYC
+446 
-461 QNNKVDSKEKTLND
+461 
-475 YIKYLTKINEEFLK
+475 
-489 NDNIFRY
+489 DN
-496 HDLSKFVETKSYI
+496 T
-509 LNSKYITEDPTKNNK
+509 
-524 NSYYQHGL
+524 
-532 KRYEEFLEWLTY
+532 
-544 DKIKEKYAEY
+544 EY
-554 KNLGQIEFVTFHQSY
+554 KDVSEEQYSALKAKFDELKQAGQIEFVTFHQSY
-569 SYEEFVEGIKPDLNS
+569 SYEEFVEGIKP
-584 DDLKYILNKGSFR
+584 YIPEWGTTDNTEVRYIGENGIFKE
-597 TICDSAKDLQKAKQ
+597 ICKNARQIKTDKTSHKIDFSKTRIFKMSLGANWENETEDI
-611 TYKFNYS
+611 YNYCLT
-618 NLSLYKILMPYN
+618 NN
-630 DLFEYCIENDCVAIG
+630 VVALG
-645 WGEDVNIENCNSEKD
+645 WGD
-660 LSSAIP
+660 
-666 ENYEHRKQCISQL
+666 
-679 NMFKLWIDKD
+679 DKD
-689 LKEGKDVIAIIPGSM
+689 FSSCNTSEEFIKLDSTWGAKAVEIFKNWMRVGDIILISNGNSNIKAIAQITGEYEYHNDREIRYCQFRNVNWLYNGDDIPVAKFYDKKLSQQAIYGFYNKDKEGKDDYNSSI
-704 NTIKGIAK
+704 NTDVLNEI
-712 ITGNYSYN
+712 ITGNINS
-720 AEIENGQQQRK
+720 AEEK
-731 AEWLKKDINIPSDY
+731 PY
-745 IYSSKFVSPTI
+745 I
-756 TGMFK
+756 
-761 DKINEDNLMKL
+761 
-772 LNNASDQKSKNAV
+772 

-792 RGNISKIFGELITLI
+792 RGDVSKIFGELITLI
-807 EEDKRDNMEVTLP
+807 EEDKRIGNKYQIKITLP
-820 YSKLP
+820 YSKEP
-825 FSVPNNLYI
+825 FGVPNNLYI
-834 IGTMNTSDRSIA
+834 IGTMNTADRSIA
-846 SIDIA
+846 LLDTA
-851 LRRRFKFKEMMPNS
+851 LRRRFDFEEIMPRPE
-865 SLVADFGI
+865 LLGGKVVEGI
-873 GFNKIFD
+873 NLQTLLTRINERITNKYDI
-880 DLNNKIKLLL
+880 
-890 DRDHQIGHSYF
+890 DHQIGHSYLMGV
-901 INTKYNNNNENNNVE
+901 NTKEQLERAYKNR
-916 TLKDIW
+916 
-922 FSEILP
+922 ILP
-928 LLNEYFYCDWEKL
+928 LLNEYFYNESKTVAEILNCSEDEL
-941 KLIIPGFI
+941 KTGDFI
-949 KKLDVPE
+949 
-956 DLKNECDDSI
+956 SI
-966 YEFKTFDE
+966 LG
-974 IANFEKALNQEKF
+974 KAQGA
-987 EQV
+987 